1 MHQQQLNISSVQKD
15 LPKLMDLVIRGDEI
29 IITKSDIPIAKIS
42 PITEKVSYSTTYLQ
56 ARSIEKKK
64 SFFRCARIL
73 VWLN

>member
-42 PITEKVSYSTTYLQ
+42 PITEKKLVIQLHICRQ
-56 ARSIEKKK
+56 DQLKKRSPFSDAPEYW
-64 SFFRCARIL
+64 FG
-73 VWLN
+73 

>member
-42 PITEKVSYSTTYLQ
+42 PITEKKVSYSTTYLQ
-56 ARSIEKKK
+56 AR
-64 SFFRCARIL
+64 
-73 VWLN
+73 